1 MLKRLKVLMLLIIV
15 SIAVIGCQNDKFM
28 NLRGNVTD
36 KFTGEPL
43 AGISVEVGNQVV
55 KTNEQGYFIIPNI
68 PVIDGL
74 DNKDSVIRLSGKDYL
89 TKSKQVLSEE
99 GDKSIS
105 IKLER
110 NYMNLSGQV
119 IDRFKGEALAGVTVE
134 LGNQMVETDANG
146 YFRMEKVPVIENPS
160 IENRLVKV
168 SSPGY
173 RVWTKVITLEGRDKV
188 FNEKLAL
195 ENKREAKF
203 FFVSDKGKSKSIYM
217 TDIYGKNVLRLTDDQ
232 GDDWAPNW
240 SADGEEILF
249 LSNRDGNKNIY
260 VMNVDGSNL
269 RQITFTATDKESPVW
284 LDNSTILFASNRDGD
299 FEIYKSDLTGSYLK
313 RLTDNNHYDSQIA
326 YSPKYRLIAYISATT
341 GEKKLHVMKE
351 DGSSKMLLN
360 NGFGV
365 DSSPTW
371 SGDEEEI
378 VFNNYSSG
386 KSLIY
391 QIAPNGSSLKELM
404 EVNGKIY
411 NYDFWDREEQL
422 ILYVSDGVAGK
433 EVNLFTKQEKKR
445 KIISEKKVDYS
456 DPEWQD

>member
-1 MLKRLKVLMLLIIV
+1 MKRLKVLMLLLVV

-43 AGISVEVGNQVV
+43 AGITVELGNKVV
-55 KTNEQGYFIIPNI
+55 KTNDKGYFIFNSI
-68 PVIDGL
+68 PVIDNL
-74 DNKDSVIRLSGKDYL
+74 DKKDSVISLGGKDYL
-89 TKSKQVLSEE
+89 SKTKQLLLEE

-110 NYMNLSGQV
+110 SYMNLSGQV

-146 YFRMEKVPVIENPS
+146 YFRIERIPVIDNPS
-160 IENRLVKV
+160 IEDRLVKV

-173 RVWTKVITLEGRDKV
+173 RVCTKVITLEGRDKI

-217 TDIYGKNVLRLTDDQ
+217 TDIYGKNVVRLTDDK

-240 SADGEEILF
+240 SADGEELLF
-249 LSNRDGNKNIY
+249 LSNRDGDTNIY
-260 VMNVDGSNL
+260 VMDIDGSNL
-269 RQITFTATDKESPVW
+269 RQITFTTTDKESPVW
-284 LDNSTILFASNRDGD
+284 LDKNTILFASNRDGD
-299 FEIYKSDLTGSYLK
+299 FDIYKSDLTGSYLK
-313 RLTDNNHYDSQIA
+313 RLTDNNYYDSQLA
-326 YSPKYRLIAYISATT
+326 YSPKYHSIAYISATT
-341 GEKKLHVMKE
+341 GEKKLHVMQE
-351 DGSSKMLLN
+351 DGGSKILLN
-360 NGFGV
+360 NGFGT
-365 DSSPTW
+365 DSAPAW

-378 VFNNYSSG
+378 IFNNYSSG
-386 KSLIY
+386 KSILY
-391 QIAPNGSSLKELM
+391 QIAPNGSSLKKIM
-404 EVNGKIY
+404 KVNRRIY
-411 NYDFWDREEQL
+411 SYAFWDRDEQL
-422 ILYVSDGVAGK
+422 ILYVSDGTEGK
-433 EVNLFTKQEKKR
+433 EINLFTKQEKNR
-445 KIISEKKVDYS
+445 KVMFAPKVNYS